1 MTHMRRR
8 FIPRS
13 LCFPP
18 VPEAR
23 AGAGAG
29 AFGAGGAADSA
40 GMDFQAGLSVAL

>member
-1 MTHMRRR
+1 MTHMRSR

-18 VPEAR
+18 VPE

>member
-1 MTHMRRR
+1 MTHMRSR

-18 VPEAR
+18 VPEA
-23 AGAGAG
+23 G
-29 AFGAGGAADSA
+29 AFGAGDVACSA